1 MRREEKRTDSDCEQ
15 HGQQIPEPSEGDLG
29 PHSYLNRVKLIILRY
44 IYREK
49 EIPVQL
55 LVDFESDLYYVGV
68 GGLLRYTMK
77 TLYLMEM

>member
-1 MRREEKRTDSDCEQ
+1 M
-15 HGQQIPEPSEGDLG
+15 
-29 PHSYLNRVKLIILRY
+29 
-44 IYREK
+44 
-49 EIPVQL
+49 QL